1 MVKQENIKAEN
12 MEPKMI
18 DQNSLFS
25 LDKLNPIV
33 KIPQK
38 ELVMKKNLFTED
50 YSVTK
55 KVLGSGINGKVVIC
69 TNHHGEK
76 FALKILKDSPKARRE
91 ISLHW
96 RASECEHIVNII
108 DVYENDT
115 FDNMVQMFQSKMAG
129 DGNDP
134 DDLIVQAF
142 KAYEF
147 EGKIDAG
154 MFKHALMTWGDMFSA
169 AEVDDIFGEF
179 EIDEDNMIESK
190 DVIGL
195 FVAQKEEEKKEEAP
209 VEEAPAEEE
218 PEEDEGAAK
227 KN

>member
-25 LDKLNPIV
+25 LDKLNPMV

-50 YSVTK
+50 YSVSK
-55 KVLGSGINGKVVIC
+55 EVLWSGINGKVVIC

-108 DVYENDT
+108 DVYENDYLGKT
-115 FDNMVQMFQSKMAG
+115 CLLVVMELMGEELFQRIKQKTSF
-129 DGNDP
+129 NE
-134 DDLIVQAF
+134 
-142 KAYEF
+142 YEASRITRRISLAI
-147 EGKIDAG
+147 KI
-154 MFKHALMTWGDMFSA
+154 
-169 AEVDDIFGEF
+169 
-179 EIDEDNMIESK
+179 
-190 DVIGL
+190 
-195 FVAQKEEEKKEEAP
+195 
-209 VEEAPAEEE
+209 
-218 PEEDEGAAK
+218 
-227 KN
+227 